1 MRMENLAPCK
11 LAQED
16 GIKKYSQLLNS
27 YTRNK
32 SASEGKIETRE
43 DVGTL
48 YTCPK
53 SMPDVA
59 LKRAVFVALPATS
72 KEVTRLKR
80 VHRGCDEPAGC
91 P

>member
-1 MRMENLAPCK
+1 MKDLAPWK
-11 LAQED
+11 LVQED
-16 GIKKYSQLLNS
+16 GMNKKYSQLLNS
-27 YTRNK
+27 CTWNK
-32 SASEGKIETRE
+32 LASEGKIETRE

-53 SMPDVA
+53 SMTDVA
-59 LKRAVFVALPATS
+59 LKRAVFFVALPATS
-72 KEVTRLKR
+72 NEATTLKR